1 MIYKKNKY
9 VIHVLVLFIL
19 ASCSSTSENS
29 IISSDELQAKSF
41 QRDLQD
47 IYSYNKFFESD
58 IEMLQQIIDNRKL
71 GQTEL
76 RDTKLLKKNYQKIL
90 AKNQYKIEFNPSQK
104 YSKKIIELIYQSN
117 LPINITWSEDKS
129 ELIPADLLRR
139 KIKGFCSNLY
149 DDSISSI
156 NKEISR
162 SADAVLVIY
171 SEEYTS
177 MVKKI
182 KTTNSEIHT
191 VKYDSNNFQ
200 EFAAEILEI
209 NLSKNRYKKIS
220 NLNSN
225 QTMNFIP
232 RSRSDIQQ
240 IVMFLR
246 PQEFKAMIPSLRYHG
261 GNNFKYINFVSSLE
275 ELNDPL
281 QLLDYED
288 SYSPI
293 SKLLSRKILNK
304 SLTSMEE
311 FLEYG
316 VLNEWM
322 LSNIFKQAGVQSAK
336 IDGATGIINYDSSTC
351 SRRDIPFQKISSDL
365 FSS

>member
-1 MIYKKNKY
+1 MIYKKNRY
-9 VIHVLVLFIL
+9 VINVLVFFIL
-19 ASCSSTSENS
+19 ASCSSTFKNS
-29 IISSDELQAKSF
+29 IISPDELQAKSF

-47 IYSYNKFFESD
+47 VYSYNKFFESD
-58 IEMLQQIIDNRKL
+58 LHILQQTIDNRKL

-76 RDTKLLKKNYQKIL
+76 RNIKLLKKNYQKIL
-90 AKNQYKIEFNPSQK
+90 ARNEYKIELSPSQK
-104 YSKKIIELIYQSN
+104 YSNKIIELIYQSN
-117 LPINITWSEDKS
+117 LPINITWNENKP
-129 ELIPADLLRR
+129 ELIPADLLGR
-139 KIKGFCSNLY
+139 KIEGFCSSLY
-149 DDSISSI
+149 DDSIISI
-156 NKEISR
+156 NKEINKSPG
-162 SADAVLVIY
+162 SVLIIY
-171 SEEYTS
+171 SEEYAS
-177 MVKKI
+177 MVKNI
-182 KTTNSEIHT
+182 KTVNSEIYT

-209 NLSKNRYKKIS
+209 NLSKKRYKKIS

-261 GNNFKYINFVSSLE
+261 GNNYRYINFVSSLE

-293 SKLLSRKILNK
+293 SKFLSRKILNK

-322 LSNIFKQAGVQSAK
+322 LNNIFKQAGVQSAK
-336 IDGATGIINYDSSTC
+336 IDGATGTIIYDASTC
-351 SRRDIPFQKISSDL
+351 NRRDIPFQKISSDL